1 MAPSLDEI
9 ARLVYPSDGDAEDMR
24 FSILTLKS
32 NFEVALPA
40 GTEVVIGPVNMDK
53 GEHVFDATTQF
64 GSMRRIVR
72 NDADIYKYPDN

>member
-40 GTEVVIGPVNMDK
+40 GTEV
-53 GEHVFDATTQF
+53 